1 MYLNMLRWVCVL
13 VLVFVTA
20 CAHPKQYKPTKRGPD
35 KDFGG
40 VYHVIEKGQTLWRIS
55 RAYGVDLETVQW
67 VNDIDDVTSIPIG
80 KKLFIPGAKKVLK
93 VVPYRPGEVD
103 PLVASPII
111 NFLWPLKVPISS
123 GFGPRRNKNHHG
135 VDLPAPSGSRFVAS
149 AGGKVAYSGQGMKGY
164 GKVIVL
170 KHTGELSTVYAHNS
184 TNLVRM
190 GDRVVKGQ
198 VIGRVGKTG
207 WATGPHVHFEI
218 RKRGIAQNPLNY
230 LR

>member
-1 MYLNMLRWVCVL
+1 
-13 VLVFVTA
+13 
-20 CAHPKQYKPTKRGPD
+20 
-35 KDFGG
+35 
-40 VYHVIEKGQTLWRIS
+40 
-55 RAYGVDLETVQW
+55 
-67 VNDIDDVTSIPIG
+67 
-80 KKLFIPGAKKVLK
+80 
-93 VVPYRPGEVD
+93 
-103 PLVASPII
+103 
-111 NFLWPLKVPISS
+111 
-123 GFGPRRNKNHHG
+123 
-135 VDLPAPSGSRFVAS
+135 
-149 AGGKVAYSGQGMKGY
+149 MKGY

-218 RKRGIAQNPLNY
+218 RKRGVAQNPLNY